1 MRGNVGFSV
10 LTACAVGLASLRG
23 EAKVLVYEGFD
34 AADYDLKADSHETL
48 SSRSLAKQT
57 VAIGTSTSNWGAMG
71 GSQVKVFGPDYGL
84 DFPQDMKDIG
94 FTARGGSVGLNWKEN
109 NASQLRAMY
118 HTLAT
123 DVLKVSSGKLY
134 FRELLAIQANC
145 AARLYQKDSL
155 TTGDGSHYGFG
166 FTTGPS
172 GNDYNLLLNGKS
184 AMGFFFWKNKSDQIV
199 LSFAVV
205 DKNSQRTIV
214 DLVTGV
220 ALDTTYVCYAEID
233 VNASEGKEAIRANAV
248 AVLDYSTTLTWK
260 SVGEVDFI
268 TETTYPTCMAV
279 AGPYQSKNGLF
290 RADEIIVATEMGEV
304 LAANANAPVL
314 EGATLAWDDAT
325 GSCNVTATMKKNSAS
340 FVASAKTSDTDGSP
354 VVSTAS
360 SVIGPGESDTV
371 ALSGFAADTTY
382 RVWAI
387 AGEGDD
393 SDTKVAGSLY
403 SGTLALAKV
412 RDANEYGCVAGQVRV
427 SRANAD
433 PYPLVV
439 NYGFSSAAEGAA
451 EGQTWEVP
459 SGSVTIPSGE
469 TSVIIELMP
478 RVDMTVTKDIAV
490 TVALTAGAYPSVSQ
504 TVDLMLANLT
514 TRAEYNTWVAPEA
527 GSAAVDANWSYGHA
541 PLPTEDVLF
550 DGYISSANCTWD
562 ADSAHTV
569 KSWTQNHDFAGI
581 VDLQTVYPGKGDFTV
596 MTVTGAMTLESGTI
610 THPLSRQT
618 WDNISDY
625 IADLKAN
632 ETYRIRLDVG
642 SLTVGANGRIDATNK
657 GYYQANT
664 GDFTMPKASHGGWF
678 GGNGLAP
685 YDNIK
690 EPIHIGLGDKPTT
703 GNYTVA
709 IGGGAVYIVS
719 TGDAVVDGTI
729 RADTGRDCW
738 NLGLTLRGAAA
749 AGSVYLKANSVT
761 GSGTI
766 SASAGWTDEQNN
778 KGCGGRVAV
787 IATSSTPVDFTTLK
801 LKATVEPFKSNGTS
815 ECDNHGSAG
824 TVFVKDASQTYGTLL
839 VDNVANMPAQAFTR
853 PATIVTDE
861 GDWTF
866 DRVGLGHNA
875 VLVISEGTTLKLAN
889 GIDGVF
895 SLNAAGET
903 NRGLIRYE
911 GGDLDLGTK
920 ASQTMDGVWMFTA
933 HSPYTFPCNLT
944 VQNGAMIG
952 IPGYG
957 NVKDNDNNE
966 DFAKRTLASFVSCC
980 LTVQGDLNLT
990 ETGYFVADGYGFQKH
1005 DHNSGS
1011 ESRGLLG
1018 YGTHG
1023 GRHMAKG
1030 KGTYSS
1036 STSFYYKG
1044 YDSVFSPSLP
1054 GCSGYYG
1061 NGSSASGGVI
1071 LLTVSGHFTL
1081 DGSMSACGTPVTARA
1096 DQNNAGGAGGT
1107 ICVTAGSMSGSG
1119 SMSADG
1125 GSISSTQG
1133 GGGRIAI
1140 RLTSANADFS
1150 RMDLTRITASG
1161 RCYGSHSTSAN
1172 GNSSPGTIYLQSSAD
1187 QEKCGRILIQS
1198 RIGQGYNNTEN
1209 KNPCSTE
1216 IASLGYGGD
1225 ALTDYKRV
1233 KVEVGDYATAAVNTD
1248 LQVSQLA
1255 LAKTTARLDLEGH
1268 KLTVNKLTGVDGE
1281 GALIKVKP
1289 GTYTAAQLS
1298 TLGLAV
1304 IDSSADENGENAT
1317 GTVEVKGTGF
1327 VVFLN

>member
-1 MRGNVGFSV
+1 MRAHCFQRFFVWMM
-10 LTACAVGLASLRG
+10 LALASG
-23 EAKVLVYEGFD
+23 AQAKVLVYEGFD
-34 AADYDLKADSHETL
+34 ATDYSLTTDSCETI
-48 SSRSLAKQT
+48 SGRSLENQT
-57 VAIGTSTSNWGAMG
+57 AAIGTSKANWGAMG
-71 GSQVKVFGPDYGL
+71 GSQIKVFGTDYGL

-94 FTARGGSVGLNWKEN
+94 FTARGGSIGLNWKESS
-109 NASQLRAMY
+109 ASQLRAMY
-118 HTLAT
+118 HALAP
-123 DVLKVSSGKLY
+123 DVLKVSSGTLY
-134 FRELLAIQANC
+134 FRELLAIQQNC
-145 AARLYQKDSL
+145 ADRLYQNDSL

-172 GNDYNLLLNGKS
+172 GNDYNLLLNGTS
-184 AMGFFFWKNKSDQIV
+184 AMGFFFWKNKSNQIV

-205 DKNSQRTIV
+205 DKDSQRTIV

-220 ALDTTYVCYAEID
+220 ALDTTYVCAAEID
-233 VNASEGKEAIRANAV
+233 VNASEGKEAIRAHAV
-248 AVLDYSTTLTWK
+248 AVSDYSTTLTWK

-268 TETTYPTCMAV
+268 TDATYPTCMAV

-290 RADEIIVATEMGEV
+290 RADEIIVATEISEV

-314 EGATLAWDDAT
+314 EGATLLWDDAT
-325 GSCNVTATMKKNSAS
+325 GSCKVTATMKKNSAS
-340 FVASAKTSDTDGSP
+340 FVASAKTSDTDDSP
-354 VVSTAS
+354 VVSGAS

-371 ALSGFAADTTY
+371 ALSGFVSDRTY

-387 AGEGDD
+387 AGEGAD
-393 SDTKVAGSLY
+393 SDSKIAGSLY

-412 RDANEYGCVAGQVRV
+412 RDANEYGCEAGQVRV

-451 EGQTWEVP
+451 EGQTWEAP

-469 TSVIIELMP
+469 TSAIIELVP

-504 TVDLMLANLT
+504 TVDLTLANLT

-562 ADSAHTV
+562 ADATHTV
-569 KSWTQNHDFAGI
+569 KSWTQNNGYSGI
-581 VDLQTVYPGKGDFTV
+581 VELKTVYPEKGDFTV
-596 MTVTGAMTLESGTI
+596 MTVTGAMTIDAGTL

-625 IADLKAN
+625 LADLMAN

-642 SLTVGANGRIDATNK
+642 SLTVGENGRIDATNK

-664 GDFTMPKASHGGWF
+664 GNFTTPKASHGGWF

-690 EPIHIGLGDKPTT
+690 EPIHIGLGDKPAS

-738 NLGLTLRGAAA
+738 NSGLTLRGAAA
-749 AGSVYLKANSVT
+749 AGSVYLKANKVT

-839 VDNVANMPAQAFTR
+839 IDNVANMPAQAFTR
-853 PATIVTDE
+853 PVTLVTGE

-866 DRVGLGHNA
+866 DRLGLGRRA
-875 VLVISEGTTLKLAN
+875 ILSVPEGRTLTLAN
-889 GIDGVF
+889 GLDGVF
-895 SLNAAGET
+895 AIEGEATSLYGV
-903 NRGLIRYE
+903 LRYD
-911 GGDLDLGTK
+911 GGTLALGSKTTQTMNGKWTFAPRTPYTVNGDLAL
-920 ASQTMDGVWMFTA
+920 V
-933 HSPYTFPCNLT
+933 
-944 VQNGAMIG
+944 NGARLGVQDLPAIYDQTATLPEYG
-952 IPGYG
+952 ICTATVTGNLSVDAASKITVRGAGVRKEGNTENNGFKGVLPG
-957 NVKDNDNNE
+957 
-966 DFAKRTLASFVSCC
+966 S
-980 LTVQGDLNLT
+980 
-990 ETGYFVADGYGFQKH
+990 
-1005 DHNSGS
+1005 
-1011 ESRGLLG
+1011 
-1018 YGTHG
+1018 THG
-1023 GRHMAKG
+1023 GR
-1030 KGTYSS
+1030 SS
-1036 STSFYYKG
+1036 ANVWIDKNPDPVNRFLVS
-1044 YDSVFSPSLP
+1044 YDSVFAPHLP
-1054 GCSGYYG
+1054 GCSVPHPNGQGCSTSGGVLKLTVGGRLTNDGDICADGNDESKTANQNSAGGTGGAIDITTGSIAGVGKIRADGGYISNWRGTGGRVAVKLTQTGADFSAYTG
-1061 NGSSASGGVI
+1061 VISASGRSDTGAQ
-1071 LLTVSGHFTL
+1071 TPTTR
-1081 DGSMSACGTPVTARA
+1081 DGSAGSVYLETANEGAKHGTLRIAMTQANWSV
-1096 DQNNAGGAGGT
+1096 NNANWTDIVSEGLPGSE
-1107 ICVTAGSMSGSG
+1107 IVT
-1119 SMSADG
+1119 
-1125 GSISSTQG
+1125 
-1133 GGGRIAI
+1133 
-1140 RLTSANADFS
+1140 
-1150 RMDLTRITASG
+1150 
-1161 RCYGSHSTSAN
+1161 
-1172 GNSSPGTIYLQSSAD
+1172 
-1187 QEKCGRILIQS
+1187 
-1198 RIGQGYNNTEN
+1198 
-1209 KNPCSTE
+1209 
-1216 IASLGYGGD
+1216 GD
-1225 ALTDYKRV
+1225 DVADYKKV
-1233 KVEVGDYATAAVNTD
+1233 KLEVADYGRALVNVANLQLGSLAFTTTD
-1248 LQVSQLA
+1248 
-1255 LAKTTARLDLEGH
+1255 AKLDLAGH
-1268 KLTVNKLTGVDGE
+1268 KLKVAKLTGVSSE
-1281 GALIKVKP
+1281 GAAIKVRP
-1289 GTYTAAQLS
+1289 GTYTAAQLT

-1317 GTVEVKGTGF
+1317 GSVEVSGGGLLI
-1327 VVFLN
+1327 VIR